1 MKKPYKPNLVEYS
14 KSSTKRKKPSDT
26 PTPTPTPITDTHT
39 TIAYSERKEVPW
51 AEQKTLPKRFY
62 ESGEG
67 TWPAL
72 RIIGERG
79 SGKKKEYLLE
89 WEPHPYTKEI
99 FRPDWVRI
107 LCIHTQDYS

>member
-1 MKKPYKPNLVEYS
+1 MKKPYKPNLVEYT

-26 PTPTPTPITDTHT
+26 PTPIIDPNTGLP
-39 TIAYSERKEVPW
+39 YSGRTVVPW
-51 AEQKTLPKRFY
+51 DEQKTLPKRFH

-72 RIIGERG
+72 KIIGERG
-79 SGKKKEYLLE
+79 SGKRKEYLLE
-89 WEPHPYTKEI
+89 WEPHPYTNET

-107 LCIHTQDYS
+107 FCMHTEDGRQ